1 MSLMIQSLRGKK
13 QFVDGQPCVSLDFQ
27 RILHV
32 YNYSQCLFLTNKSPH
47 VVNTSGDQIKNWGGY
62 DTPSLASFF
71 KETEPQPT

>member
-32 YNYSQCLFLTNKSPH
+32 YNYSQYLFLTNKSPD
-47 VVNTSGDQIKNWGGY
+47 VVNTGGDQLKN
-62 DTPSLASFF
+62 
-71 KETEPQPT
+71 